1 MEQHYPNSWINYLT
15 FQMNQQENLNF
26 ESSILHE
33 TQAKKELI
41 ELQNLLQDLH
51 DALIF
56 ME

>member
-15 FQMNQQENLNF
+15 FQMNQQEKLNF

>member
-1 MEQHYPNSWINYLT
+1 MEQHYLNSWINYLT
-15 FQMNQQENLNF
+15 FQMNQQEKLNF

-56 ME
+56 LK

>member
-1 MEQHYPNSWINYLT
+1 
-15 FQMNQQENLNF
+15 MNQQEKLNF

-56 ME
+56 LK